1 MRRWIG
7 LVATAGATALVLSG
21 CGSGSGSGSQSAD
34 GATGIEISV
43 THPDDLYGLPWKVGQ
58 AQGFFEEAG
67 VVIDKIVPAEGGGTT
82 LQNVVAG
89 RLPFGEVATGAVV
102 KGFQEGAPVQAI
114 GGGVQSVSDVL
125 WVALENSPLTAVDQT
140 AGKRWGFTNPGS
152 VTEAMSFLVPEAAGL
167 QGVERKS
174 TGGTGAGV
182 ALLEADEVDVAYAS
196 PRLVAEQKG
205 ALKVVVDSS
214 EFVPVYQQTVIVS
227 GRDYARQNPE
237 QAKALLEGYSKS
249 VEWITANPAEAAT
262 VWVEST
268 NIDPQVAAELVT
280 NAVNAGHWSVSF
292 SADALN
298 AAAQGL
304 ALTDG
309 IESVD
314 WKSLATTDYLPENNK
329 GELP

>member
-1 MRRWIG
+1 MRRRIG
-7 LVATAGATALVLSG
+7 LIAVVGAAALVLSG
-21 CGSGSGSGSQSAD
+21 CGSGSGSQSAD
-34 GATGIEISV
+34 GAAGIEISV

-102 KGFQEGAPVQAI
+102 NGFQEGAPVQAI

-125 WVALENSPLTAVDQT
+125 WVALENSPLSAADQT
-140 AGKRWGFTNPGS
+140 SDKRWGFTNPGS

-167 QGVERKS
+167 RGVERKS
-174 TGGTGAGV
+174 TGGTGAGI
-182 ALLEADEVDVAYAS
+182 ALLEANEVDVAYAS

-205 ALKVVVDSS
+205 ALKVIVDSS
-214 EFVPVYQQTVIVS
+214 EFIPVYQQTVIVS
-227 GRDYARQNPE
+227 GRDYAEKNPE
-237 QAKALLEGYSKS
+237 QAKALLSGYDKS

-262 VWVEST
+262 LWAEST
-268 NIDPQVAAELVT
+268 SIDPQVADDLVA
-280 NAVNAGHWSVSF
+280 NAVKAGHWSVSF
-292 SADALN
+292 NPEALN
-298 AAAQGL
+298 AAAKGL

-309 IESVD
+309 IDSVD
-314 WKSLATTDYLPENNK
+314 WSSLATTDYLPENNK

>member
-1 MRRWIG
+1 MRRGIG
-7 LVATAGATALVLSG
+7 LIAAVGATALVLSG
-21 CGSGSGSGSQSAD
+21 CGGSGSDSAS
-34 GATGIEISV
+34 GAGIEISV

-58 AQGFFEEAG
+58 EQGFFEEAG
-67 VVIDKIVPAEGGGTT
+67 VTISKIVPAEGGGTT

-125 WVALENSPLTAVDQT
+125 WVSLEQSPLTSVEQA
-140 AGKRWGFTNPGS
+140 ANSRWGFTNPGS

-167 QGVERKS
+167 TGVERKS
-174 TGGTGAGV
+174 TGGSGAGI
-182 ALLEADEVDVAYAS
+182 ALLEANEVDVAYAS
-196 PRLVAEQKG
+196 PRTVAEQNG

-227 GRDYARQNPE
+227 GRDYAQKNPE
-237 QAKALLEGYSKS
+237 QARALLEGYGKS
-249 VEWITANPAEAAT
+249 IDWIAANPEEAAKL
-262 VWVEST
+262 WAGST
-268 NIDPQVAAELVT
+268 DIDPQVAGELVA
-280 NAVNAGHWSVSF
+280 NAVQAGHWGLSF
-292 SADALN
+292 NPEALTSAAK
-298 AAAQGL
+298 GL

-314 WKSLATTDYLPENNK
+314 WNSLATTEYLPDSDK
-329 GELP
+329 GQLP